1 MLKHWFN
8 PFSAISPSYGFDKSV
23 DSIKLVV
30 GKIILDACTGLIEN
44 AFDELSNS
52 GEWCEYLEEDKI
64 DDVYE
69 GIDKFRK
76 INVYEG

>member
-1 MLKHWFN
+1 MKVELTEEMIL
-8 PFSAISPSYGFDKSV
+8 AISV
-23 DSIKLVV
+23 
-30 GKIILDACTGLIEN
+30 
-44 AFDELSNS
+44 AFDEVSNS